1 MKKINWKI
9 EKNEIIEEL
18 VSEDNRWHISKKA
31 NGEKEIKLHLVNFD
45 LLRSPSGS
53 GENYAE
59 CFENFLQN
67 SEQHI
72 QKIRK
77 VQQEIM
83 DYVKALEKEV
93 TEQSK

>member
-9 EKNEIIEEL
+9 KKHETIEEL
-18 VSEDNRWHISKKA
+18 MSEDNRWHISKTQK
-31 NGEKEIKLHLVNFD
+31 GEEESMFFLTNYD
-45 LLRSPSGS
+45 LLLAPHGS
-53 GENYAE
+53 GKNYAE

-83 DYVKALEKEV
+83 DYVKALEKEA

>member
-9 EKNEIIEEL
+9 EKHETLEEF
-18 VSEDNRWHISKKA
+18 VSEDNRWHISKKV

-45 LLRSPSGS
+45 LLLSPIGS
-53 GENYAE
+53 GKNYAE

-72 QKIRK
+72 QKIREA
-77 VQQEIM
+77 QQEIM
-83 DYVKALEKEV
+83 DYVKALEKEA